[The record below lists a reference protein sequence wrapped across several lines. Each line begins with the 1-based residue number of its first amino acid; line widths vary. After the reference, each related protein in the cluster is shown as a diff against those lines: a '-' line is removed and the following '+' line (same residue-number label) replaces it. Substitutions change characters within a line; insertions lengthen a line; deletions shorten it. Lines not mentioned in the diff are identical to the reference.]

1 MSDGI
6 CNIASGDFVELKN
19 WRGLDWTLS
28 TKTLRRF
35 AEIERFILGRRGDP
49 LRTVLDWVARLPDE
63 VFSHGKAAAAIS
75 NQVEAALRMH
85 LRSRFAT
92 QEEINDYN
100 NTPAGMGHRLW
111 LACFEKHPDKT
122 LEECTEHVLRASL
135 DDVARLSHAL
145 DGVDQTEQLKN
156 CDGPENGGASQ

>member
-35 AEIERFILGRRGDP
+35 AEIERFILSRRGDP
-49 LRTVLDWVARLPDE
+49 LRTVLDWVATLPVDQRGLE
-63 VFSHGKAAAAIS
+63 VVAR
-75 NQVEAALRMH
+75 QVDVALRMH

-92 QEEINDYN
+92 QEEISDYN

-156 CDGPENGGASQ
+156 CDGPENGGASR

>member
-35 AEIERFILGRRGDP
+35 AEIERFILSRRGDP
-49 LRTVLDWVARLPDE
+49 LRTVLDWVATLPVDQRGLE
-63 VFSHGKAAAAIS
+63 VVAR
-75 NQVEAALRMH
+75 QVDVALRMH

-92 QEEINDYN
+92 QEEISDYN

>member
-35 AEIERFILGRRGDP
+35 AEIERFILSRRGDP
-49 LRTVLDWVARLPDE
+49 LRTVLDWVATLPVDQRGLE
-63 VFSHGKAAAAIS
+63 VVAR
-75 NQVEAALRMH
+75 QVDAALRMH

-92 QEEINDYN
+92 QEEIADYN
-100 NTPAGMGHRLW
+100 NCPAGMGHRLW

-135 DDVARLSHAL
+135 DEIGRLSHAL
-145 DGVDQTEQLKN
+145 DGVDQTELLKN
-156 CDGPENGGASQ
+156 SDGHANGVAQ